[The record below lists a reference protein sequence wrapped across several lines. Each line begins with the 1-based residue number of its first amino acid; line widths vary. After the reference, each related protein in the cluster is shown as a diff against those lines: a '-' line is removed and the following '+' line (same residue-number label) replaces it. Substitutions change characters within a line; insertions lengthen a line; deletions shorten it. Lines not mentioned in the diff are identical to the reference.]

1 MAGEWY
7 FKIIDRKKNIFK
19 LAQGEYIAPEKIENV
34 YVRSPLVAQVFI
46 HGESLKSSLVGVVVP
61 DPEVLPGWAKTNLHV
76 TQTMEELCANPDV
89 KKQIMTDLT
98 NIGKTGGLHSFE
110 QVKDIFLYPE
120 QFSVENGLLT
130 PTFKAK
136 RHELK
141 LKFKSEI
148 DEMYKNLV

>member
-1 MAGEWY
+1 MY
-7 FKIIDRKKNIFK
+7 MYHINIEDF
-19 LAQGEYIAPEKIENV
+19 N
-34 YVRSPLVAQVFI
+34 F
-46 HGESLKSSLVGVVVP
+46 
-61 DPEVLPGWAKTNLHV
+61 
-76 TQTMEELCANPDV
+76 
-89 KKQIMTDLT
+89 
-98 NIGKTGGLHSFE
+98 

>member
-1 MAGEWY
+1 MLRILN
-7 FKIIDRKKNIFK
+7 F
-19 LAQGEYIAPEKIENV
+19 
-34 YVRSPLVAQVFI
+34 
-46 HGESLKSSLVGVVVP
+46 
-61 DPEVLPGWAKTNLHV
+61 
-76 TQTMEELCANPDV
+76 
-89 KKQIMTDLT
+89 
-98 NIGKTGGLHSFE
+98 

-141 LKFKSEI
+141 VKFKSEI